1 MKISNPY
8 HKEILDLIVLLSGE
22 ATAHT
27 FSDEYL
33 GTSHP
38 RYAIN
43 APTMRQIAKE
53 WMRDH
58 KDLSAKDFEKLLTSL
73 IKGKSATEKVM
84 AGMLMDAST
93 KPQRQINP
101 KVFDVWLDHLEGWA
115 EVDSVCTGQFTV
127 TEVPRQWPVWKKIL
141 IEFSKSKNIHKRRAS
156 LALLCSPIRR
166 MTDPDVAKIAFQII
180 QRLKGE
186 KEILITKAISW
197 LLRSMTETFKKE
209 VTDFVNEFESTLP
222 KIAVRETRI
231 KLLTGRKTVRS

>member
-1 MKISNPY
+1 MKITNPY
-8 HKEILDLIVLLSGE
+8 HKEILHLIVTLSGDT
-22 ATAHT
+22 TAHT
-27 FSDEYL
+27 FSDDYL

-38 RYAIN
+38 RYPIN
-43 APTMRQIAKE
+43 NPTLRQIAKE

-84 AGMLMDAST
+84 AGMLMDAAT
-93 KPQRQINP
+93 KTQRQINP
-101 KVFDVWLDHLEGWA
+101 EVFDIWLDHLEGWA
-115 EVDSVCTGQFTV
+115 EVDCVCTGQFTV
-127 TEVPRQWPVWKKIL
+127 TEVPRQWPLWKKLL

-166 MTDPDVAKIAFQII
+166 MTDPDVAKTAFQII
-180 QRLKGE
+180 QRLKSE

-222 KIAVRETRI
+222 KIAVRETRV
-231 KLLTGRKTVRS
+231 KLLTGRKTARS